1 MTDWSDGYA
10 GPGVPGSLVG
20 AQLPLTMETLL
31 TEMAASPPRPGPASR
46 LRYPAFTL
54 SLRRFLATEVGSGTL
69 LIGATALALLWA
81 NSPWSDSYE
90 RLWSTEAGIRVG
102 SAELVLDLRHWV
114 DDGLMTL
121 FFLVVGLE
129 VTREVT
135 VGELRD
141 RRTVRVPVLAALG
154 GMILPALIF
163 LAVNAGGAG
172 VRGWGVAMATDI
184 AFVLGALALLGPRCP
199 DQLRL
204 FLLTVAIVDDIGA
217 ILVIAV
223 FYSDEVSLPAV
234 LASVL
239 LVAALVGL
247 RWMRIWRSPAYVAV
261 GWRCGWPSCSPACT
275 PRLLAC

>member
-1 MTDWSDGYA
+1 
-10 GPGVPGSLVG
+10 
-20 AQLPLTMETLL
+20 
-31 TEMAASPPRPGPASR
+31 
-46 LRYPAFTL
+46 
-54 SLRRFLATEVGSGTL
+54 
-69 LIGATALALLWA
+69 
-81 NSPWSDSYE
+81 
-90 RLWSTEAGIRVG
+90 
-102 SAELVLDLRHWV
+102 
-114 DDGLMTL
+114 MTL

-163 LAVNAGGAG
+163 LAVNAGGDG

-223 FYSDEVSLPAV
+223 FYSDDVSLPAL
-234 LASVL
+234 LASAVL
-239 LVAALVGL
+239 VGALVGVAL
-247 RWMRIWRSPAYVAV
+247 DSGVAESCLHSGGVGVVVSRVGVRRARHDCGRADRIAGIHASALGIGGGRSL
-261 GWRCGWPSCSPACT
+261 CSGAGRGHD
-275 PRLLAC
+275 PRAGTAGRAGGQRDYFAE

>member
-1 MTDWSDGYA
+1 M
-10 GPGVPGSLVG
+10 
-20 AQLPLTMETLL
+20 
-31 TEMAASPPRPGPASR
+31 
-46 LRYPAFTL
+46 
-54 SLRRFLATEVGSGTL
+54 
-69 LIGATALALLWA
+69 WA
-81 NSPWSDSYE
+81 NSPWWESYE
-90 RLWSTEAGIRVG
+90 RLWSTIAGVRLG
-102 SAELVLDLRHWV
+102 SAELMLDLRHWV

-141 RRTVRVPVLAALG
+141 RRTVRVPVLPALG

-163 LAVNAGGAG
+163 LAVNAGGAA

-217 ILVIAV
+217 IVVIAV
-223 FYSDEVSLPAV
+223 FYSDDLSLQAV

-239 LVAALVGL
+239 LVGALVAL
-247 RWMRIWRSPAYVAV
+247 RWIRVWRSPAYILVD
-261 GWRCGWPSCSPACT
+261 WRCGWRC
-275 PRLLAC
+275 